1 MSTAAHDGE
10 APLPRLIPLRS
21 MTKQEP
27 NTGGGGTHEGTHM
40 VTVFPRCCPGLVCL
54 GGGIIF
60 FFFDWEF
67 LYLGVPYLS

>member
-27 NTGGGGTHEGTHM
+27 NRI
-40 VTVFPRCCPGLVCL
+40 PPWALPPYYYGLRR
-54 GGGIIF
+54 ISAWYIYK
-60 FFFDWEF
+60 ES
-67 LYLGVPYLS
+67 PSP